1 MNSPVEVRRLRRL
14 AVALLFTPA
23 VLTAHT
29 GPTPAAPFVMGT
41 VDAENTYAHQWYRR
55 IYSEAFRRLGIKLEL
70 AVYPNQ
76 RIGVVLDQGVI
87 DGEAARARVYS
98 EVHPEL
104 IRVEESVLD
113 VVFALYA
120 TNHAVELKR
129 LDDLRRLKLRTAY
142 RRGVVV
148 CERALASLLPPEQ
161 IIDVTGAEQ
170 GLQMLLSG
178 RADVMCAVDQS
189 LTNVLIGPEFAGVT
203 SVRKVLGLQAAPLF
217 PYLHRRHA
225 ELAPKLAAVL
235 KAMKAEGLI
244 ERYRREAARGTAR

>member
-1 MNSPVEVRRLRRL
+1 MDRLVEFRRLRRL
-14 AVALLFTPA
+14 ALALLLTPA
-23 VLTAHT
+23 LLAAQTRT
-29 GPTPAAPFVMGT
+29 TPAGTFVMGT
-41 VDAENTYAHQWYRR
+41 VDAENTYAHRWYRR
-55 IYSEAFRRLGIKLEL
+55 IYSEAFRRLGIRLEL

-76 RIGVVLDQGVI
+76 RIGIVLDQGAI
-87 DGEAARARVYS
+87 DGEAARASIYS

-120 TNHAVELKR
+120 THPTLELNR

-142 RRGVVV
+142 RRGVLV
-148 CERALASLLPPEQ
+148 CEKALASLLPPEQ

-170 GLQMLLSG
+170 GLQMMLSG
-178 RADVMCAVDQS
+178 RADLMCAVDQS
-189 LTNVLIGPEFAGVT
+189 LTNVLIAPEFAGVT
-203 SVRKVLGLQAAPLF
+203 SVRKVLELQAAPLF

-244 ERYRREAARGTAR
+244 ERYRLEAAGGAAR